1 MKNSEGTK
9 AEGMKVAEAK
19 SVEATRAGRGQA
31 SRAARVERA
40 TAETDI
46 RLTLDLD
53 GSGRVSVDTGFGL
66 LDHMLALTAFWAD
79 FDLTLTCRGDL
90 DIDAH
95 HTAEDVGLTL
105 GRALLDALG
114 DRRGLARVGWARVP
128 MDEALADVTVD
139 LSGRPWLEWRGDE
152 LLPPVLAGEEKDL
165 WREYYKALA
174 SSARC
179 NVHICFQYGKNG
191 HHLLESSAKG
201 LGLALAQATRRTR
214 AHVPSTKGSL
224 D

>member
-1 MKNSEGTK
+1 MKRVEGTRVEGASPDE
-9 AEGMKVAEAK
+9 AEREESA
-19 SVEATRAGRGQA
+19 QA
-31 SRAARVERA
+31 SRAARIERV
-40 TAETDI
+40 TSETDI

-66 LDHMLALTAFWAD
+66 LDHMLTLTAFWAD

-105 GRALLDALG
+105 GRALFDARG

-191 HHLLESSAKG
+191 HHLLESVAKG

>member
-1 MKNSEGTK
+1 MKRAEGTRVEGARPDE
-9 AEGMKVAEAK
+9 AEREESA
-19 SVEATRAGRGQA
+19 QA
-31 SRAARVERA
+31 SRAARIERV
-40 TAETDI
+40 TSETDI

-53 GSGRVSVDTGFGL
+53 GSGRVSGDTGFGL
-66 LDHMLALTAFWAD
+66 LDHMLTLTAFWAD

-105 GRALLDALG
+105 GRALFDALG

-191 HHLLESSAKG
+191 HHLLESVAKG

>member
-1 MKNSEGTK
+1 MKRAEGTRVEGARPDE
-9 AEGMKVAEAK
+9 AEREESAH
-19 SVEATRAGRGQA
+19 A
-31 SRAARVERA
+31 SRAARIERV
-40 TAETDI
+40 TSETDI

-66 LDHMLALTAFWAD
+66 LDHMLTLTAFWAD

-105 GRALLDALG
+105 GRALFDALG

-191 HHLLESSAKG
+191 HHLLESVAKG